1 MTRMST
7 KKSMMLALLVCGGC
21 VLCGGLALNAGTAS
35 AEELFTA
42 DTYRVEGA
50 SVRLVNSEADETGN
64 GIRFSVVM
72 DTATYATLVDSETG
86 ELKEGVET
94 GTILLPTDLLEG
106 ELTLET
112 ENASVVLTTDLW
124 REIVSEEGTY
134 MRSLVYLWDIPS
146 QYYGRDISAAGYIKQ
161 NDETIYTSS
170 LSRSMTYVAK
180 AAVDDDPGLKPK
192 LDEYLP
198 DCTVSFKADSGDKLA
213 EDITL
218 KYGDASDVL
227 TAVPSGYDGW
237 YTDPACTEKYSAET
251 VKENLT
257 LYARSLSI
265 VEDFE
270 NVSASGIDFVGD
282 ISKITTSNYATLALT
297 DKTEEVPEGGSGKAL
312 RVSREK
318 GAAWTYPGATVTMN
332 RKLTVGA
339 QYEFSATVRAISN
352 VTQIFMKL
360 EGDNN
365 KTFNKVLTAGQTA
378 VITGKITV
386 TKENPDILLFFVSNE
401 AHVNEEAFAIDN
413 VTVTECAQLAITGL
427 PANNAVNKLKG
438 EYTLGYR
445 FLGGAAEGA
454 VQWTSSDP
462 EVASVD
468 GGIVTPLKAGNTDI
482 TASSG
487 EYACTVTLTVTE
499 PTVLVNETFDEGISF
514 TKETLDDGNTRWTA
528 AREGS
533 AVTFT
538 GTGVNIMRCSPDEA
552 HLPAGGS
559 GNCLFFQ
566 PWDGSWAKLNFNNLP
581 LEAGKKYEIG
591 FKMRL
596 INHSAALNVFKLF
609 VTVGETTVTVPVEVS
624 AVGATADFSYIMDFT
639 QYQDL
644 GTTEIFLSIETSS
657 ETQISLDNFYL
668 YEV

>member
-1 MTRMST
+1 MTRMSI

-50 SVRLVNSEADETGN
+50 SVRLVNSQTDETGN

-86 ELKEGVET
+86 ALKEGVET

-161 NDETIYTSS
+161 NGETVYTSS
-170 LSRSMTYVAK
+170 LSRSMTYVAT
-180 AAVDDDPGLKPK
+180 AAVDNDPGLKPQ

-198 DCTVSFKADSGDKLA
+198 DCTVSFNAASGEKLA

-218 KYGDASDVL
+218 KYGDASDAL

-270 NVSASGIDFVGD
+270 NVSASGINFVGD

-297 DKTEEVPEGGSGKAL
+297 DKAEEVPEGGSGKAL

-318 GAAWTYPGATVTMN
+318 GAAGTYPGATVTMN
-332 RKLTVGA
+332 QKLTVGA

-360 EGDNN
+360 EGNVGGH
-365 KTFNKVLTAGQTA
+365 KEFNKVLTAGQTA

-445 FLGGAAEGA
+445 FLGGAAEGE
-454 VQWTSSDP
+454 VKWTSSDP

-499 PTVLVNETFDEGISF
+499 PTVLVNGTFDEGFSV
-514 TKETLDDGNTRWTA
+514 TGDSNVGWTGSRA
-528 AREGS
+528 GS

-538 GTGVNIMRCSPDEA
+538 GTGFDMQCSPNEA

-566 PWDGSWAKLNFNNLP
+566 PWDGSWAKLNLNNMP

-596 INHSAALNVFKLF
+596 INHNAALNVFKLY

-639 QYQDL
+639 KYDSL
-644 GTTEIFLSIETSS
+644 EKTEIFLSIETSS

>member
-86 ELKEGVET
+86 ALKEGVET

-161 NDETIYTSS
+161 NGETVYTSS
-170 LSRSMTYVAK
+170 LSRSMTYVAT
-180 AAVDDDPGLKPK
+180 AAVDNDPGLKPQ

-198 DCTVSFKADSGDKLA
+198 DCTVSFNAASGEKLA

-218 KYGDASDVL
+218 KYGDASDAL

-297 DKTEEVPEGGSGKAL
+297 DKAEEVPEGGSGKAL

-318 GAAWTYPGATVTMN
+318 GAAGTYPGATVTMN

-360 EGDNN
+360 EGNVGGH
-365 KTFNKVLTAGQTA
+365 KEFNKVLTAGQTA

-445 FLGGAAEGA
+445 FLGGAAEGE
-454 VQWTSSDP
+454 VKWTSSDP

-499 PTVLVNETFDEGISF
+499 PTVLVNGTFDEGFSV
-514 TKETLDDGNTRWTA
+514 TGDSNVGWTGSRA
-528 AREGS
+528 GS

-538 GTGVNIMRCSPDEA
+538 GTGFDMQCSPNEA

-596 INHSAALNVFKLF
+596 INHNAALNVFKLY